1 VSGGDVFTPALSLGP
16 RSVGGRGIS
25 FTTAPLEQA
34 SVFDTIDLRGELPI
48 GYDVELYINDVL
60 RSGQRA
66 PVQGRYEFL
75 DVPLVRGINLI
86 RIVSYGP
93 RGERSEQVRVVNV
106 GGGQLKKNQTTIDFG
121 LVQQE
126 RPLFSLNRRDDEFA
140 GPAGAGALR
149 LVGSLAYGLSE
160 AVTLV
165 AGAAFYPAAGGGK
178 KQLATAGLRT
188 SLIGLAA
195 HADAAIDHKGG
206 RALGLGLAGRPLG
219 VSAVLEHFEY
229 DAGFLDENQVVGDA
243 SRRLSRHSELTLDFS
258 LPALGSKVIPISFR
272 ALRDGYADGGSNWIA
287 GARASTTLA
296 NTLVSTGIDYQRS
309 TLPGAPMRQQL
320 GGNIAASR
328 FLRYKW
334 QLRGVLD
341 YDLLPGADLR
351 ALSFTADR
359 AVSDRAAL
367 RFGIGHLFQKP
378 RSTSFQA
385 GATFRTSFGDLALTG
400 DFAAPRRDWSVGL
413 RFAFGIGHD
422 GSRYRVTPSGPA
434 SGGSAA
440 FRSFIDRNGNGRFDD
455 GEEGVPNVSLEGGER
470 PGVTDSSGRSFVVG
484 LGAAPTARLRIGTDR
499 IDNFYVSAP
508 AATIEFSP
516 RPGKVLQ
523 IPYVIVPTG
532 EVMVRLV
539 FQREGEEVGLSAVR
553 LRLVRQGADPRI
565 ATTEFDG
572 SAVFG
577 EVPAGEYRLELDPSQ
592 AERLRMRLAA
602 PVSIAVAADGKP
614 SQDVN
619 AEIVFDKATGE
630 GRTDD
635 ATE

>member
-1 VSGGDVFTPALSLGP
+1 
-16 RSVGGRGIS
+16 
-25 FTTAPLEQA
+25 
-34 SVFDTIDLRGELPI
+34 
-48 GYDVELYINDVL
+48 
-60 RSGQRA
+60 
-66 PVQGRYEFL
+66 
-75 DVPLVRGINLI
+75 
-86 RIVSYGP
+86 
-93 RGERSEQVRVVNV
+93 
-106 GGGQLKKNQTTIDFG
+106 
-121 LVQQE
+121 
-126 RPLFSLNRRDDEFA
+126 
-140 GPAGAGALR
+140 
-149 LVGSLAYGLSE
+149 
-160 AVTLV
+160 
-165 AGAAFYPAAGGGK
+165 
-178 KQLATAGLRT
+178 
-188 SLIGLAA
+188 
-195 HADAAIDHKGG
+195 
-206 RALGLGLAGRPLG
+206 
-219 VSAVLEHFEY
+219 
-229 DAGFLDENQVVGDA
+229 
-243 SRRLSRHSELTLDFS
+243 
-258 LPALGSKVIPISFR
+258 
-272 ALRDGYADGGSNWIA
+272 
-287 GARASTTLA
+287 
-296 NTLVSTGIDYQRS
+296 
-309 TLPGAPMRQQL
+309 
-320 GGNIAASR
+320 
-328 FLRYKW
+328 
-334 QLRGVLD
+334 
-341 YDLLPGADLR
+341 
-351 ALSFTADR
+351 
-359 AVSDRAAL
+359 L

-385 GATFRTSFGDLALTG
+385 AATFRTSFGDLALTG

-484 LGAAPTARLRIGTDR
+484 LGAAPTARLRIGTER

-523 IPYVIVPTG
+523 IPYAIVPTG

-553 LRLVRQGADPRI
+553 LRLVREGAEPRV

-592 AERLRMRLAA
+592 AERLRMRLAG

-635 ATE
+635 ATG